1 MNTKN
6 ILNNIKTAFS
16 AQGISLIASSAMSLL
31 VPKVLGVEGFGYWQ
45 LFVFYASFT
54 GFFHLGLNDGVYL
67 LNGGKQRSQL
77 HLRSLN
83 SQFLLGMLIQL
94 VMALAVALFAFFSEE
109 DPSRAFIL
117 VATAFNLV
125 LTNASGF
132 LGYLFQAVNETR
144 LFSLSTVADRAPF
157 FVVLVLMVLFGID
170 DFRCYVALYLLT
182 KGLSFAFCLWNARD
196 MISSGFAGL
205 GEAWRDIVRSVRVGI
220 KLMLANI
227 ASMLV
232 LGVARAL
239 VDAVWGIEEFG
250 RVSLSLSL
258 VNFFITFVTQ
268 VSMVLFPA
276 LRRSGRSELALL
288 FRQIRAVLVLAFPLA
303 YVLYFPMVWIL
314 SVWLPQYSESMGY
327 LALLMPLCL
336 FNARM
341 DLCGSTFLKVLREE
355 RVLLLLNMA
364 TVVVSTVF
372 TCVGVFVLQ
381 SLDAVLVGIS
391 FSVALRAIAAEA
403 WVASELGERLDFTA
417 ISEAALSV
425 VFVCSATCL
434 VGFAAVLLVIVSYAS
449 FLFANRDKL
458 RSVAM
463 LAKH

>member
-1 MNTKN
+1 MDKTS
-6 ILNNIKTAFS
+6 ILHNIKTAFS
-16 AQGISLIASSAMSLL
+16 AQGISLVASSAMSLL

-45 LFVFYASFT
+45 LFIFYASYT

-67 LNGGKQRSQL
+67 LNGGKQRFQL

-83 SQFLLGMLIQL
+83 SQFLLGMSIQL
-94 VMALAVALFAFFSEE
+94 LMALAIAAFVFASERGS
-109 DPSRAFIL
+109 SRTFIL
-117 VATAFNLV
+117 AATAVNLV

-157 FVVLVLMVLFGID
+157 LVVLVLMVLLGVD

-196 MISSGFAGL
+196 MLFSGFSGL
-205 GEAWRDIVRSVRVGI
+205 GEAWRDTVRSVRVGI

-276 LRRSGRSELALL
+276 LRRSGRSELASL
-288 FRQIRAVLVLAFPLA
+288 FRRIRDALGLVLPLA
-303 YVLYFPMVWIL
+303 YILYFPMAWIL
-314 SVWLPQYSESMGY
+314 SAWLPQYSESMRY

-355 RVLLLLNMA
+355 RVLLLLNAA
-364 TVVVSTVF
+364 TVIVSTV
-372 TCVGVFVLQ
+372 TVCIGVYVFE
-381 SLDAVLVGIS
+381 SLDAVLVGVS
-391 FSVALRAIAAEA
+391 FSVAIRAIAAEA
-403 WVASELGERLDFTA
+403 WVASELEERVNLTVF
-417 ISEAALSV
+417 SETALSAA
-425 VFVCSATCL
+425 FVCAATC
-434 VGFAAVLLVIVSYAS
+434 VGGIPAVLLVMAVYGF
-449 FLFANRDKL
+449 FLFVHRDKL
-458 RSVAM
+458 RPLIMA
-463 LAKH
+463 ARH